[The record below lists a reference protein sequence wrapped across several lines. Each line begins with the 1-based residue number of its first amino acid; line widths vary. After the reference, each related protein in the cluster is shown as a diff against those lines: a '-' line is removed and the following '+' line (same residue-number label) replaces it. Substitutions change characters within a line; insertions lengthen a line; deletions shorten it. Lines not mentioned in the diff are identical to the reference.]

1 MIENI
6 SDVLVDVRNLYKNFG
21 DLQVLKGVSLQIK
34 KGEKVVIVGPSGSG
48 KSTCLRCMNLLE
60 TPTYGEIWFDGKL
73 LTPVDPYLHFD
84 IIRKSKTYKKL
95 IDSGKTDEE
104 AIKDIKLN
112 DLLKKREGIEFN
124 KAVKTLFKENFQ
136 NVDMTRRKI
145 GMVFQHFNL
154 FNNLSVMDNLILAP
168 VQLKLATKEEAT
180 LRAHELLK
188 RIGLDDKAEAFPS
201 TLSGG
206 QKQRIA
212 IVRALNMNPEIML
225 FDEPTS
231 ALDPEMV
238 GEVLELIEDLA
249 KKGTTMVVVTHEM
262 QFARKVATRVVFM
275 DGGKIVEEADPE
287 TLFTAPKSPRLKEFL
302 SRVIK

>member
-1 MIENI
+1 MTEVKNI
-6 SDVLVDVRNLYKNFG
+6 YKYFG
-21 DLQVLKGVSLQIK
+21 KNEVLKGVSLNVE
-34 KGEKVVIVGPSGSG
+34 KGERVVIIGSSGSG
-48 KSTCLRCMNLLE
+48 KSTLLRCINLLE
-60 TPTYGEIWFDGKL
+60 KPTFGEVWLDGGL

-84 IIRKSKTYKKL
+84 IIRASETYKKL
-95 IDSGKTDEE
+95 KKDGFSDEE
-104 AIKDIKLN
+104 LIDKIKKE
-112 DLLKKREGIEFN
+112 DLLNEKHEGREYHKLMKKF
-124 KAVKTLFKENFQ
+124 KAENG
-136 NVDMTRRKI
+136 VDIDKARARI
-145 GMVFQHFNL
+145 GMVFQSFNL
-154 FNNLSVMDNLILAP
+154 FNNMTVLKNMIFAP
-168 VQLKLATKEEAT
+168 VELGIKTKEQAT
-180 LRAHELLK
+180 ADAEKYLE
-188 RIGLDDKAEAFPS
+188 RIGLIDKKDVYPS

-206 QKQRIA
+206 QKQRVA

-262 QFARKVATRVVFM
+262 QFAREVATRVVFM